1 MGDPSKVDCM
11 SGINLP
17 LIKLDSWIFR
27 NPDLYQNTVKSTT
40 SVMFDD
46 KGTRPRTEDKR
57 PLDKSKLSKIEEAIN
72 AKMRSVNIASSSKIG
87 LTGTGLGR
95 GADSPTHD
103 EPSSDDKRST
113 SAESIIVK
121 INSDQRSVADK
132 QQGTT
137 SFGNAQHNTYTNK
150 TSAKDSKFAG
160 NSGFPPSDGSGLPF
174 SFEPLTLSTE
184 FEATKNLS
192 PPHARKPKAKN
203 SKSRSKSKPDCST
216 NTLEEQI
223 KQSAPISKDI
233 ANRRKGGVPEQSQK
247 KKAKGGSKKQS
258 NNEGN
263 ASAKK

>member
-27 NPDLYQNTVKSTT
+27 NPDLYQNAVKSTT

-72 AKMRSVNIASSSKIG
+72 AKMRSINIASSSKIG
-87 LTGTGLGR
+87 LTGTGIGR
-95 GADSPTHD
+95 GADSPTSN

-121 INSDQRSVADK
+121 INPDQRSVADK
-132 QQGTT
+132 QQGNT
-137 SFGNAQHNTYTNK
+137 SFGNAQHN

-160 NSGFPPSDGSGLPF
+160 NAGFTPSDGSELPF

-192 PPHARKPKAKN
+192 PPHARKPKTKN
-203 SKSRSKSKPDCST
+203 SKSKSQPDCST

-233 ANRRKGGVPEQSQK
+233 ANRRKGGVPEKSQK